1 MIVEYQKFIT
11 RQNMRGNP
19 NKLYIFG
26 DNVKRTGFG
35 GQAREMRG
43 EPNAFGIVT
52 KLAPTYNPDDFMND
66 TCEHLSKVQI
76 DFDDLYIKL
85 KSGVYDTLVIPEDG
99 IGTGIANLKDNA
111 PLILM
116 YINQMLFNDIPNKW
130 DPNHFVL
137 Y

>member
-1 MIVEYQKFIT
+1 
-11 RQNMRGNP
+11 MRGNP